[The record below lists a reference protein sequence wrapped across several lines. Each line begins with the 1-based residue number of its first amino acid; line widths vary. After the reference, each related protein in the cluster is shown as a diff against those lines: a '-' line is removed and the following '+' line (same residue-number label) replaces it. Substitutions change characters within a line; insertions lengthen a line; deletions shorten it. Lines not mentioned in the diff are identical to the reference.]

1 MLRHKIIK
9 NNDTSLKKTP
19 HSPSFNNSFSPSTYN
34 NNNNNNNPLCSLD
47 FGFPNTNY
55 QAI

>member
-34 NNNNNNNPLCSLD
+34 NNNNNNPLCSLD